1 MMMMITMIIMMMMIM
16 MTLKVLKFYSDIW
29 KKKLNV
35 HFKRKQMDCEFYVVC
50 DERYFIVVCLGIL

>member
-1 MMMMITMIIMMMMIM
+1 MMMMIM